1 MVVDVKTSL
10 YQLGNEPIGE
20 DKYEAFGFAKKH
32 EKKDASENHDSGF
45 RMKDADGHGI
55 SIAQVNGIPRD
66 MMAVQHS
73 IINTGEGELV
83 MLTIIVAR

>member
-1 MVVDVKTSL
+1 MKRSAL
-10 YQLGNEPIGE
+10 Q
-20 DKYEAFGFAKKH
+20 KKH

-73 IINTGEGELV
+73 IINTGEDELV